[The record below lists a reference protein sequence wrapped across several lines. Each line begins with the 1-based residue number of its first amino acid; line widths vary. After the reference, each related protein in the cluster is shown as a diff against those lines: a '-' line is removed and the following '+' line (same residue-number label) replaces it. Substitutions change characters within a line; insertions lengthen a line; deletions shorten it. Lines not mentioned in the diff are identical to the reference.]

1 MFLKNVKSVN
11 LINNTIDN
19 VQAQDLSKQVE
30 AQTDYNFMTGN
41 GSNN

>member
-1 MFLKNVKSVN
+1 MFLKKENVKSVN

-30 AQTDYNFMTGN
+30 DKRIITL
-41 GSNN
+41 